1 MRFQIECARRKQN
14 AIVIINNVNNK
25 VEKKKYS
32 PEHQAKC
39 FDTKYFAEDTEIAKS
54 KYALNESISDRGNI
68 IDLE

>member
-1 MRFQIECARRKQN
+1 M
-14 AIVIINNVNNK
+14 NNK